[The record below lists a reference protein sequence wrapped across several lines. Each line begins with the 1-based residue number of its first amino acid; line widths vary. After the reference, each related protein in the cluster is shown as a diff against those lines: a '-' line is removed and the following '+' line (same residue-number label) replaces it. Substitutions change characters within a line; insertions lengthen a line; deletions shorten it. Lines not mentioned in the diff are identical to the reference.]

1 MDEKQIAS
9 SLISKKPVPGKV
21 ITRQKDEELGT
32 TTYTLNNGIKVTA
45 KQTDFKSD
53 EILMNAIKKGGANNY
68 GVADKSNVKYT
79 AQLTASMGF
88 GAFTPS
94 EIEKITAGKP
104 VSARMNIG
112 NISNGISGNS
122 NIKDFETL
130 LQLVY
135 LRVTAPRRD
144 EKLFKAF
151 IGKQKTQL
159 QFLTQN
165 PQIAFFDTS
174 ITVLYKHHP
183 LAPVPF
189 PKAKDFDSIQLDRAL
204 EIYKN
209 EFGSADGYHFFFV
222 GNFDEASMLPLI
234 ETYLGSIPSENKNP
248 DFKDNGVR
256 PGTGTLAV
264 KRGKEK
270 QSFILAS
277 YNGEAPYS
285 EDFKLRS
292 EAVAEV
298 LNIKVI
304 EEMREKLGSIYSG
317 GYYANVS
324 KYPFPHYSVGMQL
337 PCGPENVEK
346 LIAAANLEIRTLKE
360 KGPVWKDLTKTLFE
374 ITVPG
379 VSKDDEEK
387 ELKQLVSS
395 MQQFY
400 AGMMSVTDD
409 HLTFEI
415 ATAVDTEDAIFYIAV
430 PNQHIS
436 LFEKHL
442 LSIFPQAR
450 VHGQKNDYNVFN
462 TKGVSAGSYATLRR
476 PATLPLKI
484 YEDFDYDPLN
494 VLLSAFSKLQRHGEG
509 AAIQI
514 VFKPVGDTYTKRFKQ
529 ALDKLR
535 KGEKTSESLKVPET
549 IGGEIV
555 RGVKD
560 VFFTASKSKEKK
572 EQERMDGKTIDEV
585 AVEQVTKKISSPI
598 VATNIRL
605 VASAPDNNRAE
616 HILSELEAAFNQF
629 EEAQGNKFVFRRSR
643 GMNTRRLFHRF
654 SFREFYKGARV
665 LLNLKELTTAYHLP
679 VTNVRSSRE
688 LKS

>member
-1 MDEKQIAS
+1 MAVEGIFRGSKEKFRT
-9 SLISKKPVPGKV
+9 PE
-21 ITRQKDEELGT
+21 EEL
-32 TTYTLNNGIKVTA
+32 A
-45 KQTDFKSD
+45 
-53 EILMNAIKKGGANNY
+53 
-68 GVADKSNVKYT
+68 
-79 AQLTASMGF
+79 
-88 GAFTPS
+88 
-94 EIEKITAGKP
+94 
-104 VSARMNIG
+104 
-112 NISNGISGNS
+112 
-122 NIKDFETL
+122 
-130 LQLVY
+130 Y
-135 LRVTAPRRD
+135 LRERLNAVENKLESPPVQQVQQVIREYAA
-144 EKLFKAF
+144 EK
-151 IGKQKTQL
+151 
-159 QFLTQN
+159 
-165 PQIAFFDTS
+165 PER
-174 ITVLYKHHP
+174 VLHKDVVMKDSHVDAVVLD
-183 LAPVPF
+183 LAPEEHDKKMAELLGILQEKGIRNTLSVV
-189 PKAKDFDSIQLDRAL
+189 AKLSDPHIEDDFHRFLV
-204 EIYKN
+204 E
-209 EFGSADGYHFFFV
+209 
-222 GNFDEASMLPLI
+222 
-234 ETYLGSIPSENKNP
+234 YLKEGH
-248 DFKDNGVR
+248 DVR
-256 PGTGTLAV
+256 G
-264 KRGKEK
+264 
-270 QSFILAS
+270 
-277 YNGEAPYS
+277 
-285 EDFKLRS
+285 
-292 EAVAEV
+292 
-298 LNIKVI
+298 
-304 EEMREKLGSIYSG
+304 
-317 GYYANVS
+317 
-324 KYPFPHYSVGMQL
+324 
-337 PCGPENVEK
+337 
-346 LIAAANLEIRTLKE
+346 LKE

-462 TKGVSAGSYATLRR
+462 TKGVSVGSYATLRR

-572 EQERMDGKTIDEV
+572 EQEKKKGKTVALKSKTAKKDKGDEEV
-585 AVEQVTKKISSPI
+585 KKKETIEAVEIFEAHDLIKIAKKLDKFGLT
-598 VATNIRL
+598 VENF
-605 VASAPDNNRAE
+605 VGGD
-616 HILSELEAAFNQF
+616 
-629 EEAQGNKFVFRRSR
+629 EEAFEIKAGKKKESTKNLSQALLVIKEAGKEGVLLQR
-643 GMNTRRLFHRF
+643 
-654 SFREFYKGARV
+654 YKGLGEMNPDQLWNTTMDPAKRTI
-665 LLNLKELTTAYHLP
+665 LK
-679 VTNVRSSRE
+679 VTQDD
-688 LKS
+688 